1 MHCNEVEMRGL
12 GQEAGLQIHDLMP
25 SVYEWSEN
33 HVELDIKADVAK
45 N

>member
-1 MHCNEVEMRGL
+1 MHCNEIEIRIL
-12 GQEAGLQIHDLMP
+12 GQEGGLQIHDLMP

-33 HVELDIKADVAK
+33 HGDLDIKADAAK